1 MIDSELRAYLDEQ
14 FGLIAGQFAAVS
26 QHFATI
32 NQRFITID
40 ARFASIDQRFDGID
54 RRLDAMDQRFDGI
67 DRRLDAMDQRLDAM
81 DQRVEGVRQ
90 ESQRHHAET
99 LRQFHVIEERLY
111 DRMALLAE
119 GHAGLVQRIDGIEEK
134 LETVAAGLRGEM
146 HAGFRLLRREIR
158 AKRRRH

>member
-1 MIDSELRAYLDEQ
+1 MTFPRDGSPCQDRRVIDSELRAYLDEQ
-14 FGLIAGQFAAVS
+14 FGLVAHQFAAVN
-26 QHFATI
+26 QQFAPI
-32 NQRFITID
+32 NQRFIAID
-40 ARFASIDQRFDGID
+40 ERFASIDQRFDGID
-54 RRLDAMDQRFDGI
+54 RRLDT
-67 DRRLDAMDQRLDAM
+67 MDQRLDAM
-81 DQRVEGVRQ
+81 DQRIEEVRQ

-111 DRMALLAE
+111 GRMALLAE
-119 GHAGLVQRIDGIEEK
+119 GHGGLVQRIDGLEEK